1 MKPDVR
7 RQEEQKQCEVRK
19 RSVLRKFEPG
29 DSVAVRNYRKN
40 HSQWTSGTVTA
51 QTWPVSYSVEV
62 TPGVTWRRHADQ
74 LHSSNVPIQQV
85 LNIQPSKTVA
95 SQQPL

>member
-7 RQEEQKQCEVRK
+7 RQEEQKPCEVRK
-19 RSVLRKFEPG
+19 RRNSVLRTFEQG

-51 QTWPVSYSVEV
+51 QT
-62 TPGVTWRRHADQ
+62 
-74 LHSSNVPIQQV
+74 
-85 LNIQPSKTVA
+85 
-95 SQQPL
+95 

>member
-40 HSQWTSGTVTA
+40 HSQWTSGSVTA
-51 QTWPVSYSVEV
+51 QT
-62 TPGVTWRRHADQ
+62 
-74 LHSSNVPIQQV
+74 
-85 LNIQPSKTVA
+85 
-95 SQQPL
+95 

>member
-19 RSVLRKFEPG
+19 RRNSVLRKFEPG

-51 QTWPVSYSVEV
+51 QT
-62 TPGVTWRRHADQ
+62 
-74 LHSSNVPIQQV
+74 
-85 LNIQPSKTVA
+85 
-95 SQQPL
+95 